1 MKPQSKISGAPKSF
15 RGEAPVFALPSP
27 LPATDYHYL
36 GSSGEFRGRD
46 GSRNAPVLPSFH
58 QLSTDFI
65 RSEMKRDYLEEAV
78 CFLII
83 VAISTWPIVS
93 MLRAL
98 TGPIK

>member
-1 MKPQSKISGAPKSF
+1 
-15 RGEAPVFALPSP
+15 
-27 LPATDYHYL
+27 
-36 GSSGEFRGRD
+36 
-46 GSRNAPVLPSFH
+46 
-58 QLSTDFI
+58 
-65 RSEMKRDYLEEAV
+65 MKRDYLEEAV